1 MRFEPVNIKK
11 IAQLAGV
18 SVSTVSKIINNYPE
32 ISEETKIRVRK
43 LMSETGYIPSNSAK
57 TLATKTSHLIGVIF
71 AGKLNIDMTHP
82 FFVEVVNAF
91 KKQMGILGYDLL
103 FFSNEKFQ
111 GRGDYP
117 ARCRHFHVDGCILL
131 SGEELEPAIRELDA
145 SEIPCIGV
153 DLTLSGPNSAHIR
166 SDNRAMAEL
175 VAEHFTRLGYRNLG
189 YLGSTELSEMS
200 RDREAGYREA
210 LRKRGVPIRE
220 EWFVHAESFYEDAGY
235 RAMKQQLEGGPLPQ
249 AIWAASDQL
258 AFGAYR
264 ALGERGLRIPE
275 DVALIGCDDIEASR
289 YIRPALTTIRQ
300 DKETIGKY
308 AALLLFDLINRQCST
323 PSLQVKPELMIR
335 ESCGESNG
343 SPK

>member
-1 MRFEPVNIKK
+1 MNIKK

-18 SVSTVSKIINNYPE
+18 SVSTVSKIINDYPE
-32 ISEETKIRVRK
+32 ISEDTKLRVRK
-43 LMSETGYIPSNSAK
+43 IMNDTGYIPSNSAK

-131 SGEELEPAIRELDA
+131 SGEELEPSIRELDA
-145 SEIPCIGV
+145 SDIPCMGV
-153 DLTLSGPNSAHIR
+153 DLTLSGPNSAHIN
-166 SDNRAMAEL
+166 SDNREMAEL
-175 VAEHFTRLGYRNLG
+175 VVNHFSGLGYGQLG
-189 YLGSTELSEMS
+189 YLGSTESSEMS
-200 RDREAGYREA
+200 REREAGYREA
-210 LRKRGVPIRE
+210 MKKQGLPIRE
-220 EWFVHAESFYEDAGY
+220 EWFLHADSFYEDAGY
-235 RAMKQQLEGGPLPQ
+235 WAMKQLLTKGPLPR
-249 AIWAASDQL
+249 AIWAASDLL

-264 ALGERGLRIPE
+264 ALNEHGLRIPE
-275 DVALIGCDDIEASR
+275 DVALVGCDDIEASR
-289 YIRPALTTIRQ
+289 YIRPSLTTIRQ

-308 AALLLFDLINRQCST
+308 AALLLFDLINQQCSS
-323 PSLQVKPELMIR
+323 PSLKVKPELIIR
-335 ESCGESNG
+335 ESCGTTKRSQR
-343 SPK
+343 